1 MNRRAIAKRNAII
14 QRRYE
19 IKYFYKVRKA
29 IDAKISSLI
38 ETVKEGGPQAGMN
51 ELSKQIDSGTLPKVI
66 EDLYMKVGLRFARMQ
81 WSQFLEQVRKQPKKK
96 GHSSQDA
103 LSRKV
108 NRGELSFKGFG
119 FNEIWAGFIKDFLF
133 RFLLE
138 KITFTVSEYTRDVLL
153 NTLQKAIDEGW
164 GVDKIVSELKE
175 LPLSRTQAARIVRTE
190 VTRAANTGAM
200 AAGSTFEFEQQKE
213 WIAANDARTRG
224 RNPEDHASHVKL
236 DGTVIDYEDYFTD
249 SRNGDKLRFPGDPG
263 GNGIP
268 PTSPASTCNC
278 RCSVAI
284 VGKTDERGRLIPKKN
299 RVLV

>member
-66 EDLYMKVGLRFARMQ
+66 EELYMKVGLRFARMQ
-81 WSQFLEQVRKQPKKK
+81 WSQFLAQKR
-96 GHSSQDA
+96 SQT
-103 LSRKV
+103 
-108 NRGELSFKGFG
+108 KGFG
-119 FNEIWAGFIKDFLF
+119 FNEVWAGFIKDFLF

-138 KITFTVSEYTRDVLL
+138 KITFTVSQYTRDVLL
-153 NTLQKAIDEGW
+153 NTLQKAIEEGW

-200 AAGSTFEFEQQKE
+200 AAGSTFEFEQEKE

-268 PTSPASTCNC
+268 LTKPESTINC